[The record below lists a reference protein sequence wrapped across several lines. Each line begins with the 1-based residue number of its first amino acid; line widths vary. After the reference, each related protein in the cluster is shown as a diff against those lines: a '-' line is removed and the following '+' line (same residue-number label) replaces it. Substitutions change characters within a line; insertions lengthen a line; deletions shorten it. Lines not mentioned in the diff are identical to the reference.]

1 MKDMKNYYGWQL
13 TADQVP
19 DDLRDKASVLPAT
32 IKKSGK
38 YYCARCNHLLLP
50 EWTLPDG
57 SSYCRNCIVFGRL
70 TTLDHLYYFEQK
82 PFTKGAYL
90 RWQGQLTP
98 YQKEVSDILLEAV
111 EKRENILVHAVTGSG
126 KTEMIYRALANR
138 LAKGKV
144 VALVSPR
151 IDVCRELYQRLS
163 RDFSCPISLLYANS
177 EVYHRSPLLISTV
190 HQLFKFRQAFDL
202 IVIDEVDAF
211 PFVDDQSLYHA
222 VANALKPQ
230 GSKIF
235 LTATSTDNLEKQVKK
250 GQLREVHLARR
261 FHANPLVSPS
271 FVWLGD
277 LDKKMTKGLIPVK
290 LGQAIRQQRQTG
302 FPLLLFYPTIVEG
315 EQFARLLQKYFPK
328 EKIGFVSSRS
338 QDRLE
343 LVQDFREGKLDILV
357 STTILE
363 RGVTFPKIDLFVLNA
378 HHKLYTK
385 SSLIQIAG
393 RVGRSSKRPNGL
405 LRFYHSG
412 VTRAMRRAL
421 QDIKLM
427 NKKGGF

>member
-144 VALVSPR
+144 VALAQELTFAVSFINVLVVILAVRFPS
-151 IDVCRELYQRLS
+151 YM
-163 RDFSCPISLLYANS
+163 PIQKTITAL
-177 EVYHRSPLLISTV
+177 
-190 HQLFKFRQAFDL
+190 
-202 IVIDEVDAF
+202 
-211 PFVDDQSLYHA
+211 PF
-222 VANALKPQ
+222 
-230 GSKIF
+230 
-235 LTATSTDNLEKQVKK
+235 
-250 GQLREVHLARR
+250 
-261 FHANPLVSPS
+261 
-271 FVWLGD
+271 
-277 LDKKMTKGLIPVK
+277 
-290 LGQAIRQQRQTG
+290 
-302 FPLLLFYPTIVEG
+302 
-315 EQFARLLQKYFPK
+315 
-328 EKIGFVSSRS
+328 
-338 QDRLE
+338 
-343 LVQDFREGKLDILV
+343 
-357 STTILE
+357 
-363 RGVTFPKIDLFVLNA
+363 
-378 HHKLYTK
+378 
-385 SSLIQIAG
+385 
-393 RVGRSSKRPNGL
+393 
-405 LRFYHSG
+405 
-412 VTRAMRRAL
+412 
-421 QDIKLM
+421 
-427 NKKGGF
+427 